1 MSQPTATRTVTVAN
15 RDGLHARSALAVLG
29 CVREF
34 RAKVELVRD
43 SERADAGDI
52 WQTLALGAGQG
63 VVLRLEATGPDAEE
77 AVDAVARLFAARFHE
92 EDN

>member
-1 MSQPTATRTVTVAN
+1 MSQSTATRTVTVAN

-34 RAKVELVRD
+34 RAKVELVSD
-43 SERADAGDI
+43 CQRADAGDI
-52 WQTLALGAGQG
+52 WQTLALGARQG